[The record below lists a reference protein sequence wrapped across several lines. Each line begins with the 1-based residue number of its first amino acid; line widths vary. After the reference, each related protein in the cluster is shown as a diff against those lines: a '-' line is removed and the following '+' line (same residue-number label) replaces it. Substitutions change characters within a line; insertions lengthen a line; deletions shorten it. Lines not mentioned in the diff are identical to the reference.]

1 MVLASLPG
9 LKVNFKDKNKKENTK
24 MDCFMGR
31 PYSTTQKQDG
41 LKGNTGKEKDMGKEF
56 TIGEMEAVFLEWKPH
71 GKIIVSVVG
80 GWREKN
86 YKGVLMK
93 KEIIR

>member
-56 TIGEMEAVFLEWKPH
+56 TFGEMEAGQE
-71 GKIIVSVVG
+71 G
-80 GWREKN
+80 
-86 YKGVLMK
+86 
-93 KEIIR
+93 IIRMESIMGRFL